1 MALAKPV
8 SGGCS
13 CSRSATCG
21 CGTGTPQAKH
31 FDDGS
36 VICVPYEHCSLI
48 FVCRYRNCQSN
59 PCLQV
64 LMGAGSQIHAEGNSL
79 FLESVVYCWL
89 WFVLASRT
97 WDVRAAAG
105 VGGLAGTQTRWAE
118 PVQEVFKQEIC
129 PERDSPHLSSPFSYR
144 VCLLCLPAWTA
155 EL

>member
-21 CGTGTPQAKH
+21 CDTGTPQAKH

-79 FLESVVYCWL
+79 FLESVVLLLVVVCAGLTYMGCQGSCWGG
-89 WFVLASRT
+89 WPCWHPDKVGRT
-97 WDVRAAAG
+97 CTGGIQAG
-105 VGGLAGTQTRWAE
+105 NM
-118 PVQEVFKQEIC
+118 
-129 PERDSPHLSSPFSYR
+129 S
-144 VCLLCLPAWTA
+144 
-155 EL
+155 